1 MEGLKLYNIDSA
13 ELNEIIDSVKVE
25 LKNSNADYKKLVNK
39 VSKIKKEY
47 PNLQSLFENDFVKN
61 LNENECKNLQ
71 KIFDLYLQ
79 ISVYE
84 EQQIFFLGG
93 KELYLYFKKMNL
105 IKE

>member
-1 MEGLKLYNIDSA
+1 MDDLELYNIDSA
-13 ELNEIIDSVKVE
+13 ELNELIDSVKVE
-25 LKNSNADYKKLVNK
+25 LKNNNADYKKLVDQ
-39 VSKIKKEY
+39 VSKIKNEY
-47 PNLQSLFENDFVKN
+47 PNIQSLFENDFVKS

-84 EQQIFFLGG
+84 EQKIFFLGG

>member
-1 MEGLKLYNIDSA
+1 MEGLGLYNIDSA
-13 ELNEIIDSVKVE
+13 ELNELIDSVKVE
-25 LKNSNADYKKLVNK
+25 LKNNNADYKKLVNK

-61 LNENECKNLQ
+61 LNENECRNLQ

>member
-1 MEGLKLYNIDSA
+1 MDDLELYNIDSA
-13 ELNEIIDSVKVE
+13 ELNELIDSVKVE
-25 LKNSNADYKKLVNK
+25 LKNNNADYKKLVDQ
-39 VSKIKKEY
+39 VSKIKNEY
-47 PNLQSLFENDFVKN
+47 PNIQSLFENDFIKS

-84 EQQIFFLGG
+84 EQKIFFLGG

>member
-1 MEGLKLYNIDSA
+1 MDDLELYNIDSA
-13 ELNEIIDSVKVE
+13 ELNKLIDSVKVE
-25 LKNSNADYKKLVNK
+25 LKNNNADYKKLVDQ
-39 VSKIKKEY
+39 VSKIKNEY
-47 PNLQSLFENDFVKN
+47 PNIQSLFENDFVKS

-84 EQQIFFLGG
+84 EQKIFFLGG

>member
-1 MEGLKLYNIDSA
+1 MEDLGLYNIDSA
-13 ELNEIIDSVKVE
+13 ELNELIDSSKVE
-25 LKNSNADYKKLVNK
+25 LKNSNANYKKLVDQ

-47 PNLQSLFENDFVKN
+47 PKLQSLFENDFVKN

-84 EQQIFFLGG
+84 EQKIFFLGG

>member
-1 MEGLKLYNIDSA
+1 MEGLGLYNVDSA
-13 ELNEIIDSVKVE
+13 ELNELIDSVKVE
-25 LKNSNADYKKLVNK
+25 LKNNNADYKKLVNK

-61 LNENECKNLQ
+61 LNENECRNLQ

-84 EQQIFFLGG
+84 EQKIFFLGG

>member
-13 ELNEIIDSVKVE
+13 ELNELIDSVKVE

-84 EQQIFFLGG
+84 EQKIFFLGG

>member
-1 MEGLKLYNIDSA
+1 MDDLELYNIDSA
-13 ELNEIIDSVKVE
+13 ELNELIDSVKVE
-25 LKNSNADYKKLVNK
+25 LKNNNADYKKLVDQ
-39 VSKIKKEY
+39 VSKIKNEY
-47 PNLQSLFENDFVKN
+47 PNIQSLFDNDFVKS

-84 EQQIFFLGG
+84 EQKIFFLGG

>member
-1 MEGLKLYNIDSA
+1 MDDLELYTIDSA
-13 ELNEIIDSVKVE
+13 ELNELIDSVKVE
-25 LKNSNADYKKLVNK
+25 LKNNNADYKKLVDQ
-39 VSKIKKEY
+39 VSKIKNEY
-47 PNLQSLFENDFVKN
+47 PNIQSLFENDFVKS

-84 EQQIFFLGG
+84 EQKIFFLGG

>member
-1 MEGLKLYNIDSA
+1 MDDLELYNIDSA
-13 ELNEIIDSVKVE
+13 ELNKLIDSVKVE
-25 LKNSNADYKKLVNK
+25 LKNNNADYKKLVDQ
-39 VSKIKKEY
+39 VSKIKNEY
-47 PNLQSLFENDFVKN
+47 PNIQSLFENDFVKG

-84 EQQIFFLGG
+84 EQKIFFLGG

>member
-1 MEGLKLYNIDSA
+1 MDDLELYNIDSA
-13 ELNEIIDSVKVE
+13 ELNELIDSVKVE
-25 LKNSNADYKKLVNK
+25 LKNNNADYKKLVDQ
-39 VSKIKKEY
+39 VSKIKNEY
-47 PNLQSLFENDFVKN
+47 PNIQSLFENDFVKSI
-61 LNENECKNLQ
+61 NENECKNLQ

-84 EQQIFFLGG
+84 EQKIFFLGG

>member
-1 MEGLKLYNIDSA
+1 MDDLELYNIDSA
-13 ELNEIIDSVKVE
+13 ELNELINSVKVE
-25 LKNSNADYKKLVNK
+25 LKNSNADYKKLVDQ
-39 VSKIKKEY
+39 VSKIKNEY
-47 PNLQSLFENDFVKN
+47 PNIQSLFENDFVKS

-84 EQQIFFLGG
+84 EQKIFFLGG

>member
-1 MEGLKLYNIDSA
+1 MEDLKLYNIDSA
-13 ELNEIIDSVKVE
+13 ELNELIDSAKVE
-25 LKNSNADYKKLVNK
+25 LKNSNADYKKLVDQ

-47 PNLQSLFENDFVKN
+47 PNIQLLFENDFVKN
-61 LNENECKNLQ
+61 LDENECKNLQ

-84 EQQIFFLGG
+84 EQKIFFLGG

>member
-1 MEGLKLYNIDSA
+1 MEGLELYNIDSA
-13 ELNEIIDSVKVE
+13 ELNELIDSVKVE
-25 LKNSNADYKKLVNK
+25 LKNNNADYKKLVNK

-84 EQQIFFLGG
+84 EQKIFFLGG